1 MAGIGFELK
10 RLFEVDQN
18 FPPILT
24 AVKSMVISSGPWIL
38 AVVTV
43 LCIQIMVRPV
53 LDEREYQSLLCIIVY
68 SFVFSMILTS
78 PLIQMA
84 IRYTSDIIYSRQEE
98 DILAVFLGA
107 ALVIG
112 APSLALSYWYVST
125 YTEIPEMAYSAS
137 IFYASLSL
145 MWLAMV
151 FVGAMRSYNVVTF
164 SFLAGMIIAVTGTY
178 FWGRTSAEASIQSF
192 ALGIQVTLF
201 SLVAILLREKRP
213 RKLLDFNWLGRL
225 QLVPLAV
232 SGLLFQLMIW
242 SDKMIFWFFSTHST
256 EVLKGFFFFPEYD
269 YAVFLASLTII
280 PTTAYFS
287 VFVETEFAVA
297 QRKFL
302 DAASYGESL
311 QSVQEHSVQ
320 TYNVFM
326 KGIFRLFVFQCMIML
341 GFLVI
346 CPYLIEN
353 LGEGLIILP
362 ILKITTLNVCIQT
375 LIQAGTVFLYYFDFQ
390 KEVILVTLL
399 GFTLNCIFS
408 FWMLNSPYEATGYS
422 YFLTLIITLNVTIIT
437 AVYKISRMRFYT
449 FMQAELT

>member
-164 SFLAGMIIAVTGTY
+164 SFLAGMIIAVTGTS

>member
-164 SFLAGMIIAVTGTY
+164 SFLAGM
-178 FWGRTSAEASIQSF
+178 
-192 ALGIQVTLF
+192 
-201 SLVAILLREKRP
+201 
-213 RKLLDFNWLGRL
+213 
-225 QLVPLAV
+225 
-232 SGLLFQLMIW
+232 
-242 SDKMIFWFFSTHST
+242 
-256 EVLKGFFFFPEYD
+256 
-269 YAVFLASLTII
+269 
-280 PTTAYFS
+280 
-287 VFVETEFAVA
+287 
-297 QRKFL
+297 
-302 DAASYGESL
+302 
-311 QSVQEHSVQ
+311 
-320 TYNVFM
+320 
-326 KGIFRLFVFQCMIML
+326 
-341 GFLVI
+341 
-346 CPYLIEN
+346 
-353 LGEGLIILP
+353 
-362 ILKITTLNVCIQT
+362 
-375 LIQAGTVFLYYFDFQ
+375 
-390 KEVILVTLL
+390 
-399 GFTLNCIFS
+399 
-408 FWMLNSPYEATGYS
+408 
-422 YFLTLIITLNVTIIT
+422 
-437 AVYKISRMRFYT
+437 
-449 FMQAELT
+449 